1 MKDWETRQKEY
12 KRRRQKVFAMKTGLA
27 ASLVLVVF
35 LILLMISALNS
46 GYIMD
51 PTSVIKVHYSGYQGV
66 ATAQIA
72 VDSAGLHSEMD
83 DAFKNYDS
91 SLWPVIKKYK
101 ADDYYRFADS
111 FSGVLD
117 KSEALRNS
125 DKVTITIQY
134 DKELANKLGIRMKY
148 EEIPFTVEGLADATV
163 VTEDDL
169 FKYMKLNVEGV
180 SPLLT
185 VSVENTAPGGDFLS
199 SVSYAIASDNE
210 YYKNGDK
217 VTVRASY
224 DGDMAVAAHLDVRA
238 DNLEREIELG
248 GYDEYLISSDQLSP
262 EVFQKAVELGKTC
275 FVRANEYG
283 LRIFTEAG
291 LTYTWVGTQDYT
303 FEWSNPRILSSYVE
317 VVKDEYAGHNSK
329 PYNYLELVYEVHI
342 EQANGTGCDAEA
354 VVALESITVDK
365 DGNVDLND
373 ESVQLFSASYLD
385 KNIKNSLQGWFG
397 EEYELEKI
405 DLSTKKTE

>member
-1 MKDWETRQKEY
+1 
-12 KRRRQKVFAMKTGLA
+12 MKTGLV

-35 LILLMISALNS
+35 LVFLLISALS
-46 GYIMD
+46 GGYIFD
-51 PTSVIKVHYSGYQGV
+51 PTNVITVHYSGYQGV
-66 ATAQIA
+66 ASAQIS
-72 VDSAGLHSEMD
+72 VDSAKLRSEMD
-83 DAFKNYDS
+83 TAFTEYDS
-91 SLWPVIKKYK
+91 SLWPIIKKYK
-101 ADDYYRFADS
+101 SDDFYDFAAS

-117 KSEALRNS
+117 KSENLKNS
-125 DKVTITIQY
+125 DKVNITIQY
-134 DKELANKLGIRMKY
+134 DKELAEKLGIRMKY

-163 VTEDDL
+163 VTADDL
-169 FKYMKLNVEGV
+169 FKYMEINVEGV

-185 VSVENTAPGGDFLS
+185 VTVDNTAPLGDFFA
-199 SVSYAIASDNE
+199 SVSYAITPEQE

-217 VTVRASY
+217 LTVRASY
-224 DGDMAVAAHLDVRA
+224 DGDRAVAAHLDIQA
-238 DNLEREIELG
+238 GSLEKTVEID
-248 GYDEYLISSDQLSP
+248 GYDEYLTSSDQLSP

-342 EQANGTGCDAEA
+342 QQANGTGCDAEA
-354 VVALESITVDK
+354 VVALESMTVDK
-365 DGNVDLND
+365 NGNVNLNE
-373 ESVQLFSASYLD
+373 ESAQLFSASYLD

-397 EEYELEKI
+397 DEYNLEKI
-405 DLSTKKTE
+405 DLSTKMTD